1 MIDIPFSK
9 TDLVHATVLN
19 PVYWAPSLV
28 KTSVQSDDSYREQTH
43 FLERSITALVN
54 YQDYVTRHPKGVVA
68 AGGPG
73 SGKTSCLQ
81 LIGLIARSRGLN
93 VGLAT
98 VMCER
103 ARQLGGIHFAQL
115 CKFPGCKST
124 NPCRLAELA
133 IARLMRSAKHLEYIR
148 SLDVL
153 LIDELGQVSAKMLS
167 ALDIIFRRVRNNS
180 SFFGG
185 MLVFASMD
193 AMQLRPVEGR
203 PPLVSPHMATC
214 FDFVPLDHSV
224 RAAHCPALRRLI
236 EICRMK
242 RSELNSALQN
252 EFYDLITRHC
262 SFVPDFDD
270 PRLRP
275 DMLRMFATH
284 AARRDAESRLMTAI
298 RRRYGGRLVQS
309 DAVDREASVE
319 GNWVKASSVTSRLLA
334 DHVKE
339 PAELYFYPRATYEI
353 TFNKEGHFAQSQLA
367 VLADVPTKAQVRE
380 VEPVRVYLAPEGTK
394 SIPTTL
400 SSEKDFLRN
409 GYRIEQVGQAPCR
422 TQYIGLGFQA
432 KRLQYGLRHRIAAT
446 IHAGMG
452 QDLQAVITKVDGPK
466 MYRLFQREQV
476 VVLLSRTHYAKD
488 IYFVGDPVETAKV
501 LWEALNVQ
509 SQYGEYLSYLMDQ
522 LTGKTNTDGFKYSIE
537 LPYFHPCRPIDSG
550 LPQDNSGYV
559 YILTSVAKGM
569 VGKATYIGQ
578 TPNLAAR
585 YDKHLKGTATAQT
598 ADPSLRP
605 WILLAYV
612 SGFEGCSKSG
622 RMYFETLW
630 QGARDRC
637 NTLRNASREVPL
649 GADEVATLGKQLVEE
664 ASYQHCVDLQGKTL
678 IFHRCGAIKEH
689 PFDPRKEIP

>member
-1 MIDIPFSK
+1 M
-9 TDLVHATVLN
+9 
-19 PVYWAPSLV
+19 
-28 KTSVQSDDSYREQTH
+28 
-43 FLERSITALVN
+43 
-54 YQDYVTRHPKGVVA
+54 
-68 AGGPG
+68 
-73 SGKTSCLQ
+73 
-81 LIGLIARSRGLN
+81 
-93 VGLAT
+93 
-98 VMCER
+98 
-103 ARQLGGIHFAQL
+103 
-115 CKFPGCKST
+115 
-124 NPCRLAELA
+124 
-133 IARLMRSAKHLEYIR
+133 
-148 SLDVL
+148 
-153 LIDELGQVSAKMLS
+153 
-167 ALDIIFRRVRNNS
+167 
-180 SFFGG
+180 
-185 MLVFASMD
+185 
-193 AMQLRPVEGR
+193 
-203 PPLVSPHMATC
+203 
-214 FDFVPLDHSV
+214 
-224 RAAHCPALRRLI
+224 
-236 EICRMK
+236 
-242 RSELNSALQN
+242 
-252 EFYDLITRHC
+252 
-262 SFVPDFDD
+262 
-270 PRLRP
+270 
-275 DMLRMFATH
+275 
-284 AARRDAESRLMTAI
+284 
-298 RRRYGGRLVQS
+298 QS
-309 DAVDREASVE
+309 DAVDQEASIE
-319 GNWVKASSVTSRLLA
+319 GSWVKASSVTSRLLA

-339 PAELYFYPRATYEI
+339 PAEVYFYPRATYEI

-400 SSEKDFLRN
+400 SSETDFLRN
-409 GYRIEQVGQAPCR
+409 GYRIERVGQAPCR

-452 QDLQAVITKVDGPK
+452 QDLPAFITKVDGPK

-509 SQYGEYLSYLMDQ
+509 SQYGKYLSYLMDQ

-537 LPYFHPCRPIDSG
+537 LPYFHPCQPIDSG

-678 IFHRCGAIKEH
+678 IFHRCGAIKER